1 MKFQNALSKKYF
13 YYSLFYAKYPTPAV
27 DFGGCWTGS
36 GGGCLAHGKLFFFK
50 YVVISKKLRFKS
62 PKYRKLKSAKNGMGV
77 PSSNKAERQISEG
90 VKWPK

>member
-1 MKFQNALSKKYF
+1 MLNILLPLSI
-13 YYSLFYAKYPTPAV
+13 LEV
-27 DFGGCWTGS
+27 VEQGQ

-90 VKWPK
+90 VK